1 VTEPSVRTRFR
12 KGVYTLLIIVFMLA
26 VFRLAQLIV
35 KRADERPA
43 ENAEQAV
50 ESTGTQSITT
60 YGFEGGEVV
69 IRLGALGVA
78 ASDGEGAGQL
88 RAEFKGALANRLDR
102 PIRVRDMEAVTRGGE
117 SLRRFRLSFEKT
129 TVSAG
134 QDYAFS
140 GTAPVDA
147 GFFNGVIRGH
157 DLVLRIAT
165 DAGALEAPLQV
176 YTLEVAPALAAGLLK
191 TNRVRFGDAEGM
203 INFLNCE
210 QASAQE
216 VCEPMLRQMGAP

>member
-12 KGVYTLLIIVFMLA
+12 KGVYTMLIVVFMLA

-60 YGFEGGEVV
+60 YGFEDGELV

-78 ASDGEGAGQL
+78 AADEAGQL
-88 RAEFKGALANRLDR
+88 RAEFKGALTNRLAR
-102 PIRVRDMEAVTRGGE
+102 ALRVRDMEAVTRGGE

-129 TVSAG
+129 TLSVG

-147 GFFNGVIRGH
+147 VFFNEIIRKH
-157 DLVLRIAT
+157 NLILRIAT
-165 DAGALEAPLQV
+165 DAGPLEAPLQV

-203 INFLNCE
+203 INFLNC
-210 QASAQE
+210 
-216 VCEPMLRQMGAP
+216 